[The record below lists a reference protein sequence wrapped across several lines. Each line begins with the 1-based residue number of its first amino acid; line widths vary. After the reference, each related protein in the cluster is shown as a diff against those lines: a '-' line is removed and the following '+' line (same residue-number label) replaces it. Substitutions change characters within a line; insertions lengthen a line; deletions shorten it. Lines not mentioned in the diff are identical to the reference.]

1 MHAPRFPILTK
12 LRPSH
17 RLIRP
22 TPNFLSL
29 PNWRSIHHPSAV
41 HPIRHPRDQVTHFST
56 RVDSTIMSTIGHE
69 HALHLAIVGI
79 GGVGSELIQQLVNS
93 PYPMSIAAISNS
105 RKMLLFTDGTSC
117 FIPKS
122 GADALDDPNAQAAS
136 LDGLLD
142 ALSDLAQ
149 RKPGKVVL
157 VDNTASQVV
166 AETYPRFLDAGIHVV
181 TPNKKAFS
189 GSLELYKRIVGPIA
203 DRVSGR
209 GVFYNEA
216 TVGAGLPIISTLK
229 DLVNTGDQV
238 KKIEGVFSGT
248 LSYIFNEYSRGNQG
262 GPSFSS
268 IVQIAKENGY
278 TEPNPGDDLNGADVA
293 RKLTILS
300 RMIPGL
306 LDLLPNGHLDVRPTS
321 LVPEPLRDADA
332 STFLQ
337 RLPEFDAGIA
347 AKRDGAAKRG
357 NVLRYVGV
365 IDVEQRK
372 VEAKLDEYPKT
383 HAFATSLQGS
393 DNIIMFHTARYGA
406 RPLLVQGAGA
416 GNAVTAMG
424 VGSDILKLF

>member
-1 MHAPRFPILTK
+1 MTPRPG
-12 LRPSH
+12 
-17 RLIRP
+17 
-22 TPNFLSL
+22 
-29 PNWRSIHHPSAV
+29 SAAD
-41 HPIRHPRDQVTHFST
+41 RD
-56 RVDSTIMSTIGHE
+56 RI
-69 HALHLAIVGI
+69 LHLAIVGL
-79 GGVGSELIQQLVNS
+79 GGVGSEIIQQIIDSDS
-93 PYPMSIAAISNS
+93 PYPMSITAISNS
-105 RKMLLFTDGTSC
+105 RKMLLFTDGTS
-117 FIPKS
+117 FLPKWRA
-122 GADALDDPNAQAAS
+122 GGLDDPNAQAAS
-136 LDGLLD
+136 LDGLFD
-142 ALSDLAQ
+142 ALSDVAQ

-157 VDNTASQVV
+157 VDNTASQAV
-166 AETYPRFLDAGIHVV
+166 AEAYPRFMDAGIHIV

-189 GSLELYKRIVGPIA
+189 GSLELYKHIIESPA
-203 DRVSGR
+203 DRMTGR

-229 DLVNTGDQV
+229 DLVHTGDKV

-248 LSYIFNEYSRGNQG
+248 LSYIFNEYSKGDQG

-268 IVQIAKENGY
+268 IVHIARANGY
-278 TEPNPGDDLNGADVA
+278 TEPHPGDDLNGADVA

-306 LDLLPNGHLDVRPTS
+306 LDLLPNGHVDVRPTS

-332 STFLQ
+332 PTFLQ
-337 RLPEFDAGIA
+337 RLPEFDADMS
-347 AKRDGAAKRG
+347 AKRDEAAKRG

-365 IDVEQRK
+365 IDVEQRT

-406 RPLLVQGAGA
+406 RPLLIQGAGA